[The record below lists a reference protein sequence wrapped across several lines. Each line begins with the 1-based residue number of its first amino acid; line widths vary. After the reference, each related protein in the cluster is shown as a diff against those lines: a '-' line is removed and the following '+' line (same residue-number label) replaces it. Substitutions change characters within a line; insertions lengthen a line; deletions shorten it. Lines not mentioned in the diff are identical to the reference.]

1 MNDAPPPMP
10 SEGLTPDDKTFG
22 MLCHLSGLIATAVIG
37 LGFVG
42 PLVVWLWK
50 KDQSSF
56 IDAHGKEALNFQI
69 TVLIAAAISFLLVFV
84 IIGFFLLIVVG
95 IGSLVL
101 GILACVAASQGRPYR
116 YPVCIRFIK

>member
-1 MNDAPPPMP
+1 MP

-37 LGFVG
+37 LGFLG

-116 YPVCIRFIK
+116 HPVCIRFIK